1 MRVPIEWLREYAE
14 IPADTNPR
22 VIADALVQAGLEVE
36 SVDIV
41 GEGLTGPL
49 LIGRVAEITELTEFK
64 KPIRYCQVDVG
75 EAQPRG
81 IICGATNFAEG
92 DLVVVALP
100 GAVLPGNFAITARK
114 TYGHISDG
122 MICSAR
128 ELDLGEE
135 HDGIMVLDSGEP
147 GDDATV
153 VLGVGAAVLDIAVT
167 PDRGYCLSI
176 RGVAR
181 EAATAFEV
189 DYLDPADADVAELA
203 DGSAGGD
210 GQVQGVR
217 IDDVA
222 GCPQYIAVRIAG
234 FDPSAATPAWMAQR
248 LVACGMR
255 PISLAVDITNYL
267 MLELGQ
273 PLHAFDA
280 AKLSG
285 DIVVRRALPGERLVT
300 LDHVERVLDGEDL
313 LIADES
319 VPIGLAGTMGGLDS
333 EISETTNTIVLESA
347 AFAPEVVARMARRHK
362 LPSEASRRFER
373 GVDPRITWIAARRA
387 AALLTDLGGGTVTG
401 VAHVGEAPPLAT
413 IAMAPDLPARISG
426 ATGELPGAPVITAE
440 VARANLEA
448 VGAMVAG
455 DPSATDPQTGV
466 EQEWLV
472 TVPSWRPDLRDQAD
486 LVEEVVRLFG
496 YENLPATMPS
506 PPAGRG
512 LTREQRQR
520 RAVSRALAYSGLVET
535 PCYPFV
541 GQAEVTA
548 LGIAD
553 ERATMVALANP
564 LSEEAGLLRTTL
576 LPGLVA
582 AARRN
587 FSRGAEG
594 VALFETGAVF
604 HPRDRAA
611 ATASSSQ
618 AGLPQGEPSPAGY
631 SPPSVAGRPSD
642 DELEALEGLL
652 PNQPLHVAVLLAGD
666 GVSSEGVHTWG
677 WPDAVRAAQVVA
689 EALNV
694 ILDVQSESDRMPW
707 HPGRCAKL
715 MLDGVIVGYAG
726 ELHPRVVAALGLPA
740 RTAAVEL
747 NLDLVCAAATEAVE
761 APSVS
766 TFPVAKEDVALVVD
780 ENVPAAE
787 VAQALRDGGGSL
799 LESVRLFDEYRG
811 SQIPEGRKSLAF
823 ALRLRA
829 PDRTLSDVEV
839 AEVRESAVATAAER
853 FSAVLRSS

>member
-1 MRVPIEWLREYAE
+1 MRVPIEWLREYAP
-14 IPADTNPR
+14 IPADVSPR
-22 VIADALVQAGLEVE
+22 AIADALVRAGLEVE
-36 SVDIV
+36 SVDVV

-49 LIGRVAEITELTEFK
+49 LVGRVVQIDELTEFK
-64 KPIRYCQVDVG
+64 KPIRFCQVDVG

-92 DLVVVALP
+92 DLVAVALP

-114 TYGHISDG
+114 TYGHVSDG

-128 ELDLGEE
+128 ELGLGDD
-135 HDGIMVLDSGEP
+135 HDGILVLDSGQP
-147 GDDATV
+147 GDDAAEL
-153 VLGVGAAVLDIAVT
+153 LGVGAAVLDIAVT

-181 EAATAFEV
+181 EAATAFALEFV
-189 DYLDPADADVAELA
+189 DPADSEVPNLA

-210 GQVQGVR
+210 GRVQGVR
-217 IDDVA
+217 IEDPV

-234 FDPSAATPAWMAQR
+234 FDPSAATPTWMAQR

-285 DIVVRRALPGERLVT
+285 DIVVRRAAPAERLVT
-300 LDHVERVLDGEDL
+300 LDHVDRALDGEDL

-333 EISETTNTIVLESA
+333 EISETTDTIVLESA

-373 GVDPRITWIAARRA
+373 GVDPRVAWSAARRA
-387 AALLTDLGGGTVTG
+387 AALLTELGGGTVTG
-401 VAHVGEAPPLAT
+401 LAHVGEAPPLPT
-413 IAMAPDLPARISG
+413 ITMAVDLPARIAG
-426 ATGELPGAPVITAE
+426 ATGDVPGTAVITPEIAQ
-440 VARANLEA
+440 ANLEA
-448 VGAMVAG
+448 VGAMVAVDSSSV
-455 DPSATDPQTGV
+455 DPRTGIPSRW
-466 EQEWLV
+466 EV

-506 PPAGRG
+506 PPAGPG

-520 RAVSRALAYSGLVET
+520 RSVSRALAHAGLVET

-541 GQAEVTA
+541 GQAEVDA
-548 LGIAD
+548 LGIVD
-553 ERATMVALANP
+553 ERARMVALANP
-564 LSEEAGLLRTTL
+564 LSEEAGLLRTTM

-604 HPRDRAA
+604 HPRGGEADDE
-611 ATASSSQ
+611 SQ
-618 AGLPQGEPSPAGY
+618 ATRAQSTYPR
-631 SPPSVAGRPSD
+631 PSVSGRPSN
-642 DELEALEGLL
+642 DELQVLESTL
-652 PNQPLHVAVLLAGD
+652 PEQPIHVAALLAGEGVRD
-666 GVSSEGVHTWG
+666 GVVHEWG
-677 WPDAVRAAQVVA
+677 WQDAIIAAQVVA
-689 EALNV
+689 EALNLTV
-694 ILDVQSESDRMPW
+694 ELQSESDRMPW
-707 HPGRCAKL
+707 HPGRCARL
-715 MLDGVIVGYAG
+715 VIDGTTVGFAG
-726 ELHPRVVAALGLPA
+726 ELHPRVVASTGLPA
-740 RTAAVEL
+740 RSAAMEL
-747 NLDLVCAAATEAVE
+747 NLDLATAAALDAVT

-780 ENVPAAE
+780 EEVPAAH
-787 VAQALRDGGGSL
+787 VAQALRDGGGPL

-839 AEVRESAVATAAER
+839 AEVRQSAVAAAAER
-853 FSAVLRSS
+853 FDAVLRSG

>member
-1 MRVPIEWLREYAE
+1 MRVPIEWLRQYAL
-14 IPADTNPR
+14 IPADIAPR
-22 VIADALVQAGLEVE
+22 AIADALVGAGLEVE

-49 LIGRVAEITELTEFK
+49 LVGRVAQITELTEFK
-64 KPIRYCQVDVG
+64 KPIRFCQVDLG
-75 EAQPRG
+75 ESAPRG

-92 DLVVVALP
+92 DRVVVALP
-100 GAVLPGNFAITARK
+100 GAVLPGNFAISARK
-114 TYGHISDG
+114 TYGHVSDG

-128 ELDLGEE
+128 ELGLGDD
-135 HDGIMVLDSGEP
+135 HDGIMVLESGEP
-147 GDDATV
+147 GDDAAAL
-153 VLGVGAAVLDIAVT
+153 LGVGAAVLDIAVT

-181 EAATAFEV
+181 EAATAFDVEFV
-189 DYLDPADADVAELA
+189 DPADTPAPALV

-217 IDDVA
+217 IDDPV

-234 FDPSAATPAWMAQR
+234 FDPAAATPAWMSQR

-255 PISLAVDITNYL
+255 PISLAVDVTNYL

-280 AKLSG
+280 AKLNG
-285 DIVVRRALPGERLVT
+285 DIIVRRAHPGERLVT
-300 LDHVERVLDGEDL
+300 LDHVDRALDVEDL

-319 VPIGLAGTMGGLDS
+319 VGIGLAGTMGGLDS
-333 EISETTNTIVLESA
+333 EISDTTDTIVLESA

-373 GVDPRITWIAARRA
+373 GVDPRIAWTAAQRA

-401 VAHVGEAPPLAT
+401 VAHVGEPPALTT
-413 IAMAPDLPARISG
+413 ITMAPQLPAQISG
-426 ATGELPGAPVITAE
+426 ANGTVAGSPVITAGI
-440 VARANLEA
+440 AQANLEA
-448 VGAMVAG
+448 VGATVA
-455 DPSATDPQTGV
+455 AETDPWV
-466 EQEWLV
+466 V

-486 LVEEVVRLFG
+486 LVEEVVRLYG

-512 LTREQRQR
+512 LTRPQRQR
-520 RAVSRALAYSGLVET
+520 RAVSQAMAHAGLVET

-541 GQAEVTA
+541 GQSEVAA
-548 LGIAD
+548 LGID
-553 ERATMVALANP
+553 DDRATMVALANP

-604 HPRDRAA
+604 HPRNDAGD
-611 ATASSSQ
+611 ASGP
-618 AGLPQGEPSPAGY
+618 AEPSVQPR
-631 SPPSVAGRPSD
+631 PSVATRPE
-642 DELEALEGLL
+642 DEDLQALELLL
-652 PNQPLHVAVLLAGD
+652 PVQPTHIGALLAGEVVRD
-666 GVSSEGVHTWG
+666 GVVREWG
-677 WPDAVRAAQVVA
+677 WQDALAAAQVVA
-689 EALNV
+689 EALHLTWEV
-694 ILDVQSESDRMPW
+694 HAASDRMPW
-707 HPGRCAKL
+707 HPGRCARFVV
-715 MLDGVIVGYAG
+715 DGVTVGYAG
-726 ELHPRVVAALGLPA
+726 ELHPRVVTAAGLPP
-740 RTAAVEL
+740 RSAAMEL
-747 NLDLVCAAATEAVE
+747 NLDLAAAA
-761 APSVS
+761 APESVTAPAVS
-766 TFPVAKEDVALVVD
+766 TFPVAKEDVALVVA
-780 ENVPAAE
+780 ESIPAAK
-787 VAQALRDGGGSL
+787 VAQALRDGGGQL

-811 SQIPEGRKSLAF
+811 SQIPEGHKSLAF

-829 PDRTLSDVEV
+829 GDRTLSDVEV
-839 AEVRESAVATAAER
+839 AEVRQAAVDAAAEQCG
-853 FSAVLRSS
+853 AVLRSS